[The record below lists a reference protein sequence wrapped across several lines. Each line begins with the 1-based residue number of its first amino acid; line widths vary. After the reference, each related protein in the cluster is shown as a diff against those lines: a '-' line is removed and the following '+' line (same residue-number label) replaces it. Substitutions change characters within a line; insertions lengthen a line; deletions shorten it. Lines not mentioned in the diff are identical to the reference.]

1 MSGVVLLFTQRQG
14 RACVALGGVAG
25 EIAGEELDNSFD
37 NSFEMRLS
45 KAVVLGVMV

>member
-25 EIAGEELDNSFD
+25 EIAGEELDNSF
-37 NSFEMRLS
+37 EMRLS